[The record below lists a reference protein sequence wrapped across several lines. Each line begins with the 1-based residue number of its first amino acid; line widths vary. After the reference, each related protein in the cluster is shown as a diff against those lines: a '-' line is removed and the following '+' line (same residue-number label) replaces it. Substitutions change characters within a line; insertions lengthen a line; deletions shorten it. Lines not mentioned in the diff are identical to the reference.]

1 MNKSI
6 LEFKGVYKEYKDA
19 ETKVAPLKGIDLKLE
34 KNSLNLINGHSG
46 AGKTTI
52 FNLITLLDTP
62 TAGNIFLEDL
72 RFSDFS
78 YSDRITLRREK
89 IGSILSWGNLMP
101 YLNVLENVMLP
112 MIIKDRKKALEII
125 DVVGLAD
132 KVGIFPDDLSSYEK
146 QKTALA
152 RAMINDPVIIVA
164 NEPFSDLDDE
174 NTFKFME
181 LLNKIKYKTSVLVL
195 SDNNDLKQ
203 YFDYSFNLK
212 NGKIRK
218 DII

>member
-19 ETKVAPLKGIDLKLE
+19 ETKVAPLKGISLKLE

-46 AGKTTI
+46 SGKTTI

-72 RFSDFS
+72 MVSDFS
-78 YSDRITLRREK
+78 YSDRINLRREK

-112 MIIKDRKKALEII
+112 MIIKDRKNALEII

-132 KVGIFPDDLSSYEK
+132 KVGKFPDDLSSYEK